1 MATLEITSST
11 MTILIYTVL
20 EAVARNGET
29 ILKSRDDE
37 RQPIILKERLWKGDQ
52 RGVQVV
58 Y

>member
-1 MATLEITSST
+1 